1 LDKSTFCVKNLSYIR
16 FAYCIV
22 GCRSSR
28 QKVNSSRDKWTV
40 YVVGFGLVLE
50 LVFDSVFSG

>member
-1 LDKSTFCVKNLSYIR
+1 VKNLSYLR

-22 GCRSSR
+22 WCRSSR